1 MTQQELDAL
10 KALADAATPGPWW
23 IEGYASMFGVFANN
37 TDEQPET
44 ICDLPDD
51 SRYSQN
57 NAAFIAATRAA
68 MPALL
73 AEVERLG
80 DAWSVEHDAYIRADE
95 QARMAKRDADELRG
109 EVRELQNRLS
119 AADPDIVW
127 ID

>member
-10 KALADAATPGPWW
+10 KALAAR
-23 IEGYASMFGVFANN
+23 
-37 TDEQPET
+37 DESAVPLCSEYRQG
-44 ICDLPDD
+44 IV
-51 SRYSQN
+51 
-57 NAAFIAATRAA
+57 
-68 MPALL
+68 ALI